1 MALRNEKK
9 AADRERQRDEIL
21 GVALRSFARSGYS
34 GASMNEIAAE
44 AGYSVG
50 HVYNV
55 IGNKEALFEAV
66 MMREGVEF
74 EEVIDDAIKRYDSG
88 EAAEVINELVDVS
101 LTFFDSHRDYFQIY
115 LNESGGIRAKV
126 ARVFTGPMVELD
138 RRLMGKVKKVL
149 ARAVREGS
157 VAPLP
162 PGELHIALTELV
174 NGFVCAWAVDGYRGR
189 ISRKAGMIK
198 QLIWKGIQA

>member
-1 MALRNEKK
+1 MAVRNEKK

-21 GVALRSFARSGYS
+21 GVALRSFARSGYA

-55 IGNKEALFEAV
+55 IGNKEAVFEAV
-66 MMREGVEF
+66 MMREGAVF
-74 EEVIDDAIKRYDSG
+74 EDAIDDAISRHQEG
-88 EAAEVINELVDVS
+88 EASELINELVDVS
-101 LTFFDSHRDYFQIY
+101 LSFFDSHRDYFQIY
-115 LNESGGIRAKV
+115 LNESGGMRANV
-126 ARVFTGPMVELD
+126 ARVFTGPMLELD
-138 RRLMGKVKKVL
+138 RRLMAKVKKVL

-157 VAPLP
+157 AAPLP
-162 PGELHIALTELV
+162 AGDLHIAVTELV
-174 NGFVCAWAVDGYRGR
+174 NGFICAWAVDGYKGR
-189 ISRKAGMIK
+189 ISRKAAIIK